1 MRAPALWGPVGS
13 EAGVIPRGRPRGI
26 NCSGRHR
33 ERGGRTRRNGD
44 NVAEKM
50 TGKGNMT
57 RPARR
62 GAEGRPGPG
71 ENGTGTG
78 RTGRHGT
85 GSGRPP
91 PRDGAAPCR
100 DRAVPGPTRAVPSRA
115 GTEPGRVQPVPIRA
129 VPIRAVPCSTAPLTS
144 RGHVGERRGGA
155 GDWLAAAQ
163 RHFKGGE
170 GATIV
175 VEWAELIIVLHTSKK
190 NTASDLS
197 I

>member
-1 MRAPALWGPVGS
+1 MRRAPGREGQGGTAREAAGPHP
-13 EAGVIPRGRPRGI
+13 A
-26 NCSGRHR
+26 
-33 ERGGRTRRNGD
+33 
-44 NVAEKM
+44 
-50 TGKGNMT
+50 TGL
-57 RPARR
+57 R
-62 GAEGRPGPG
+62 
-71 ENGTGTG
+71 
-78 RTGRHGT
+78 
-85 GSGRPP
+85 
-91 PRDGAAPCR
+91 
-100 DRAVPGPTRAVPSRA
+100 RA
-115 GTEPGRVQPVPIRA
+115 GTEPCRVQPVPCRAEPCRNQA
-129 VPIRAVPCSTAPLTS
+129 VPMRAVPCSTAPLTS

>member
-1 MRAPALWGPVGS
+1 MAAQIRGVRAPALWGPVGS
-13 EAGVIPRGRPRGI
+13 EAGVIPRGRPRVI

-50 TGKGNMT
+50 TGKGNRT

-71 ENGTGTG
+71 EKGTGTG

-100 DRAVPGPTRAVPSRA
+100 DRAVPGPTRAVPC
-115 GTEPGRVQPVPIRA
+115 RA
-129 VPIRAVPCSTAPLTS
+129 VPEPSRAYASRAVLDGAADLTRS
-144 RGHVGERRGGA
+144 RRRAARRGRGLA
-155 GDWLAAAQ
+155 GGGSAALQ
-163 RHFKGGE
+163 RRRGSYNCGGM
-170 GATIV
+170 GGTDHCIAH
-175 VEWAELIIVLHTSKK
+175 L
-190 NTASDLS
+190 
-197 I
+197 